1 MLAEVKTLQ
10 RTEKNTITLVIDS
23 DTGTRYI
30 RKELCGPHPIYAQLQ
45 ALSHLYLPK
54 IFHVEE
60 TRTGVVL
67 IEGFIDGANLAEITL
82 PEKQVILLFL
92 GIADGNI
99 EDQRLEQIH
108 FGAVPEVIAFL
119 ATGILDDD
127 VTKTSRIR
135 YKTDNPEALICLLS
149 GRPPVRVWSGVPK
162 CVDERCNAENAARKC
177 GVFTYNAPLLE

>member
-82 PEKQVILLFL
+82 PEKQVMVLMEELCEALVFL
-92 GIADGNI
+92 H
-99 EDQRLEQIH
+99 DQ
-108 FGAVPEVIAFL
+108 
-119 ATGILDDD
+119 GILHRDI
-127 VTKTSRIR
+127 KPS
-135 YKTDNPEALICLLS
+135 NLLL
-149 GRPPVRVWSGVPK
+149 
-162 CVDERCNAENAARKC
+162 AARSEERRVGKEC
-177 GVFTYNAPLLE
+177 RSRWSPYH

>member
-1 MLAEVKTLQ
+1 MDV
-10 RTEKNTITLVIDS
+10 S
-23 DTGTRYI
+23 DHT
-30 RKELCGPHPIYAQLQ
+30 
-45 ALSHLYLPK
+45 
-54 IFHVEE
+54 
-60 TRTGVVL
+60 
-67 IEGFIDGANLAEITL
+67 
-82 PEKQVILLFL
+82 ILLFL

-149 GRPPVRVWSGVPK
+149 GRPPVRVWSGVPVSRRTVEF
-162 CVDERCNAENAARKC
+162 CGSLSIRPTPQRERN
-177 GVFTYNAPLLE
+177 PL

>member
-82 PEKQVILLFL
+82 PEKQVMVLMEELCEALVFL
-92 GIADGNI
+92 H
-99 EDQRLEQIH
+99 DQ
-108 FGAVPEVIAFL
+108 
-119 ATGILDDD
+119 GILHRD
-127 VTKTSRIR
+127 I
-135 YKTDNPEALICLLS
+135 
-149 GRPPVRVWSGVPK
+149 
-162 CVDERCNAENAARKC
+162 
-177 GVFTYNAPLLE
+177 

>member
-67 IEGFIDGANLAEITL
+67 IEGFIDGANLAEIT
-82 PEKQVILLFL
+82 V
-92 GIADGNI
+92 
-99 EDQRLEQIH
+99 
-108 FGAVPEVIAFL
+108 
-119 ATGILDDD
+119 
-127 VTKTSRIR
+127 
-135 YKTDNPEALICLLS
+135 
-149 GRPPVRVWSGVPK
+149 GRQ
-162 CVDERCNAENAARKC
+162 DI
-177 GVFTYNAPLLE
+177 

>member
-1 MLAEVKTLQ
+1 MDV
-10 RTEKNTITLVIDS
+10 S
-23 DTGTRYI
+23 DHT
-30 RKELCGPHPIYAQLQ
+30 
-45 ALSHLYLPK
+45 
-54 IFHVEE
+54 
-60 TRTGVVL
+60 
-67 IEGFIDGANLAEITL
+67 
-82 PEKQVILLFL
+82 ILLFL

-149 GRPPVRVWSGVPK
+149 GRPPVRVWSGCQKYGLLGKPHFCFVIFLQFSAYRSLPSPPMRAVISSMRSRGNGGALSGRMAMLIPCAAFLPK
-162 CVDERCNAENAARKC
+162 QASIDCQQS
-177 GVFTYNAPLLE
+177 Y

>member
-1 MLAEVKTLQ
+1 MDV
-10 RTEKNTITLVIDS
+10 S
-23 DTGTRYI
+23 DHT
-30 RKELCGPHPIYAQLQ
+30 
-45 ALSHLYLPK
+45 
-54 IFHVEE
+54 
-60 TRTGVVL
+60 
-67 IEGFIDGANLAEITL
+67 
-82 PEKQVILLFL
+82 ILLFL

-162 CVDERCNAENAARKC
+162 NTAC
-177 GVFTYNAPLLE
+177 

>member
-1 MLAEVKTLQ
+1 MDV
-10 RTEKNTITLVIDS
+10 S
-23 DTGTRYI
+23 DHT
-30 RKELCGPHPIYAQLQ
+30 
-45 ALSHLYLPK
+45 
-54 IFHVEE
+54 
-60 TRTGVVL
+60 
-67 IEGFIDGANLAEITL
+67 
-82 PEKQVILLFL
+82 ILLFL

-162 CVDERCNAENAARKC
+162 NTACWASRIFCFVIFLQFSAYRSLPSPPMRAVISSMRSRGNGGALSSRMAMLIPCAAFLPKQASIDC
-177 GVFTYNAPLLE
+177 QQSY

>member
-1 MLAEVKTLQ
+1 MDV
-10 RTEKNTITLVIDS
+10 S
-23 DTGTRYI
+23 DHT
-30 RKELCGPHPIYAQLQ
+30 
-45 ALSHLYLPK
+45 
-54 IFHVEE
+54 
-60 TRTGVVL
+60 
-67 IEGFIDGANLAEITL
+67 
-82 PEKQVILLFL
+82 ILLFL

-162 CVDERCNAENAARKC
+162 CVGERCNAENAARKC

>member
-1 MLAEVKTLQ
+1 MDV
-10 RTEKNTITLVIDS
+10 S
-23 DTGTRYI
+23 DHT
-30 RKELCGPHPIYAQLQ
+30 
-45 ALSHLYLPK
+45 
-54 IFHVEE
+54 
-60 TRTGVVL
+60 
-67 IEGFIDGANLAEITL
+67 
-82 PEKQVILLFL
+82 ILLFL

-149 GRPPVRVWSGVPK
+149 GRPHFLLRNFSTVFRLPEPSLAAHEGGHLLDALEGKRRRA
-162 CVDERCNAENAARKC
+162 ERPHGDAHTLCC
-177 GVFTYNAPLLE
+177 FFTQASQH